1 VEIADLTTGCY
12 MMFKGV
18 LVLSWGEMGQGTHL
32 PAEEPSAYGV
42 WFGCVESCSG
52 CYFVPQI
59 FPESKAE

>member
-1 VEIADLTTGCY
+1 

-32 PAEEPSAYGV
+32 PAEEPSAFGV
-42 WFGCVESCSG
+42 RFSCVESCSG